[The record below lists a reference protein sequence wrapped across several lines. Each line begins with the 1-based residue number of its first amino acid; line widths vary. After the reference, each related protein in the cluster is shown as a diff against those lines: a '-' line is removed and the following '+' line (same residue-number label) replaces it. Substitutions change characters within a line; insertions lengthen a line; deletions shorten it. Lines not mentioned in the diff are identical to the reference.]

1 MHIQRV
7 WDTINGARFIISSTV
22 ASPLDV
28 SATPRVAS
36 GRPTRQKSKKNTV
49 DEKRVDA
56 FEFVQ
61 PAGKPPPKKGKT
73 AKLRFLPYIAK
84 KLKTERGS
92 KVVEVAGD
100 GDCFFHALRATAPEL
115 FESIS
120 HVDLRAVLCSYL
132 EENKGYTVLH
142 DEHDAFTFEAL
153 FFRNKDAFTYEERIN
168 QLKKSGEYAD
178 ILMIYAAANYY
189 HVDIEVYDT
198 TTNTFEMQKCITGG
212 KRHVLLVR
220 QSQPDHYWGTT
231 AIPSKKKKNRKE
243 TKREIE

>member
-73 AKLRFLPYIAK
+73 AKLRFPPSIAK

-100 GDCFFHALRATAPEL
+100 GNCFFHALLATAPEL
-115 FESIS
+115 FESVS
-120 HVDLRAVLCSYL
+120 HEDLRAILCSYL
-132 EENKGYTVLH
+132 EENKHCTVLH

-153 FFRNKDAFTYEERIN
+153 FFRSKDAFY
-168 QLKKSGEYAD
+168 
-178 ILMIYAAANYY
+178 
-189 HVDIEVYDT
+189 
-198 TTNTFEMQKCITGG
+198 
-212 KRHVLLVR
+212 
-220 QSQPDHYWGTT
+220 
-231 AIPSKKKKNRKE
+231 
-243 TKREIE
+243 